1 MNIESLIKENV
12 CEAISIL
19 YDKTVDIKQVQ
30 IKQIPRHLD
39 GDYSV
44 ITFPFAK
51 LIGKKPVDI
60 AVDIAGQLIKQM
72 DILADAVAA
81 GPGFCNLTIGDLYWT
96 NFVKKVLDTKLYGH
110 HPSNGESVVVEY
122 SSPNT
127 NKPLHLGHIR
137 NNLLGYATSQI
148 LKAAGFSVKKVQII
162 NDRGVHICKSM
173 LAWKKW
179 GEDETPESSGI
190 KGDHLVGK
198 YYVDFETKF
207 QEEYKLWQKT
217 VEANQKLEEW
227 LANEK
232 VIERLKKGLEKKGKT
247 TNDEFLTQY
256 FFKDVFKNKYFNEYS
271 ALGSEAKGML
281 QKWEA
286 NDIEIRV
293 LWETMNSWVYKGFE
307 QSYKKLGVDF
317 DKLYYESETY
327 LNGKELVLDNLNSNN
342 SIFYK
347 KEDGSTWIDLSDAKL
362 DEKVVLRKDGT
373 SMYIT
378 QDIGTAALRFQD
390 FGMDKMVYVVANE
403 QDYHFKVL
411 FEILKRLGNTFAQN
425 CYHLS
430 YGMVNLTTGKMKSR
444 EGTVVDADNLID
456 DIISEVKAESEKREK
471 LSGVSQTEKEHIWRT
486 IALGALKFY
495 ILKVEPKKTMIFDPL
510 QSIDLQGQT
519 GPYIQNAHVRTQ
531 SVQRMIDEK
540 GIELTNFDDYKL
552 SEVEREILV
561 HVHELP
567 AIVLKAAKNYNPGD
581 IANYMYDLAKEYHRF
596 WGNTTILDKNDSAAT
611 SFRIHM
617 SRVVAKTLKSA
628 GKLIGIEMPER
639 M

>member
-1 MNIESLIKENV
+1 MSL
-12 CEAISIL
+12 L
-19 YDKTVDIKQVQ
+19 YDIEVDIKQVQ

-51 LIGKKPVDI
+51 LIGKKPADI
-60 AVDIAGQLIKQM
+60 AADIASQLMKQT
-72 DILADAVAA
+72 DVLAHAEAA
-81 GPGFCNLTIGDLYWT
+81 GPGFCNLSIGDAYWT
-96 NFVKKVLDTKLYGH
+96 NFVKKVLDSNQYGH

-137 NNLLGYATSQI
+137 NNLLGYATSEI
-148 LKAAGFSVKKVQII
+148 LKAAGYSVKKVQII

-173 LAWKKW
+173 LAWQKW
-179 GEDETPESSGI
+179 GKGETPKSSGM

-207 QEEYKLWQKT
+207 QEEYKSWQT
-217 VEANQKLEEW
+217 GSDANKKLDEW
-227 LANEK
+227 LENEK
-232 VIERLKKGLEKKGKT
+232 VIERLKKGFEKKGKST
-247 TNDEFLTQY
+247 DHESLTQY
-256 FFKDVFKNKYFNEYS
+256 FFKEVFKNNYFNEYS
-271 ALGSEAKGML
+271 TLGAEAKDML

-286 NDIEIRV
+286 NDKEIRT
-293 LWETMNSWVYKGFE
+293 LWETMNGWVYSGFE
-307 QSYKKLGVDF
+307 RSYKKLGVDF
-317 DKLYYESETY
+317 DKLYYESQTY
-327 LNGKELVLDNLNSNN
+327 LNGKQLVLDNLNTEN
-342 SIFYK
+342 SIFYN

-362 DEKVVLRKDGT
+362 DEKVVLRRDGT

-390 FGMDKMVYVVANE
+390 FGMDQMVYVVANE

-411 FEILKRLGNTFAQN
+411 FETLNRMGNAFAQK

-456 DIISEVKAESEKREK
+456 DIIAEVRAESEKREK
-471 LSGVSQTEKEHIWRT
+471 LSGVDQAEKEEIWKI

-495 ILKVEPKKTMIFDPL
+495 ILKVEPKKTMVFDPL

-531 SVQRMIDEK
+531 SVQRMIIEK
-540 GIELTNFDDYKL
+540 GIELTDFEDYKL
-552 SEVEREILV
+552 SEVERDILV

-567 AIVLKAAKNYNPGD
+567 TLVLKAAKNYNPGD

-596 WGNTTILDKNDSAAT
+596 WGNTTILDKNDTAAT
-611 SFRIHM
+611 SFRIDM
-617 SRVVAKTLKSA
+617 SRVVAKTLQTA
-628 GKLIGIEMPER
+628 GKLIGIDMPER